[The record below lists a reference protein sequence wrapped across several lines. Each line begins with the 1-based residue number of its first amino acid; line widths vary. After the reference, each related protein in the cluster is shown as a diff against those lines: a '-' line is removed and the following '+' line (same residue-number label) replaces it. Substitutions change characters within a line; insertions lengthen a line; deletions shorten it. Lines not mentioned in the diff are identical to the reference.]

1 MSERITIDELVM
13 RLNSKVYVHRETDP
27 SDVERLLQAI
37 TSVWNGEF
45 RLFIGP
51 GRLNESP
58 VTLLVLA
65 RPGEEGGEEGYV
77 IAIMVTKR
85 AAVVVS
91 ESDDHDPAQLRLW
104 DESP

>member
-1 MSERITIDELVM
+1 MSERITMDELVM

-37 TSVWNGEF
+37 ASVWNEEF

-65 RPGEEGGEEGYV
+65 RPGEEGYV

-91 ESDDHDPAQLRLW
+91 ESHDRDPAQLRLW